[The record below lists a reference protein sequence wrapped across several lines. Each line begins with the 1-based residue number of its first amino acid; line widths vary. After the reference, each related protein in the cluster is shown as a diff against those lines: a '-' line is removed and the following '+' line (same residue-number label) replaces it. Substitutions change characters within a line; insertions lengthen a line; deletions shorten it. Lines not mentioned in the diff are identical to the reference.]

1 MNNGKNTKNIKSRRD
16 KGEGNVRQIMTI
28 LDDMRFGPY
37 QFEVAII
44 LRESLFINSILS
56 NSEPDQE
63 SLLSCEKLA
72 DSSRLVANLPQY
84 SDLFCEDV
92 GKQFV
97 ILSILEE
104 KFKMRNKAID
114 KIKKTNEKS

>member
-1 MNNGKNTKNIKSRRD
+1 MVDLKANYQGSHSKLECDLCGKH
-16 KGEGNVRQIMTI
+16 
-28 LDDMRFGPY
+28 LD
-37 QFEVAII
+37 
-44 LRESLFINSILS
+44 
-56 NSEPDQE
+56 DQE

-72 DSSRLVANLPQY
+72 GSSRLVANLPQY

-92 GKQFV
+92 GKQLV
-97 ILSILEE
+97 ISSILEE

>member
-1 MNNGKNTKNIKSRRD
+1 MECELCGKH
-16 KGEGNVRQIMTI
+16 
-28 LDDMRFGPY
+28 LD
-37 QFEVAII
+37 
-44 LRESLFINSILS
+44 
-56 NSEPDQE
+56 DQE

-97 ILSILEE
+97 ISSILEE
-104 KFKMRNKAID
+104 KLKMRNKAID
-114 KIKKTNEKS
+114 KTKKTNEK